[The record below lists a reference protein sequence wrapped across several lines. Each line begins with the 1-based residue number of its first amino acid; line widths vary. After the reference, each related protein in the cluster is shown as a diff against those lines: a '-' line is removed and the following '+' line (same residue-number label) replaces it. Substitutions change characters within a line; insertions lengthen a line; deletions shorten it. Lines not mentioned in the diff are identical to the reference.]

1 MLVETMV
8 VFVMVEQSQ
17 EISAFLLAWHLTQ
30 VMRNEERVSAA
41 QTLGTVCVFG
51 SKPWLNYLYKFPV

>member
-1 MLVETMV
+1 MPVETVV
-8 VFVMVEQSQ
+8 VFVMVEHSQ

-51 SKPWLNYLYKFPV
+51 SKP